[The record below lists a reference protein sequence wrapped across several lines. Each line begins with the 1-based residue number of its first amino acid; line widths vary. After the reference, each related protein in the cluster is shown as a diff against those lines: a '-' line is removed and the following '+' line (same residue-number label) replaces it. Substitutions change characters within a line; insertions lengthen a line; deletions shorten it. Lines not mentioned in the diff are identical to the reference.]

1 MLSFLDMYFLLCP
14 IFDII
19 GKLFEKKHNIHQIK
33 HLYSIMDLSL
43 NNKFLFIFIS
53 AESETTFGISKSFG
67 TQNFI
72 FHMLKF
78 MGIEIIHASF
88 QIDWT
93 KILGFFRKKF
103 GFSFFS
109 DIPVFI

>member
-1 MLSFLDMYFLLCP
+1 
-14 IFDII
+14 
-19 GKLFEKKHNIHQIK
+19 
-33 HLYSIMDLSL
+33 MDFFV

-53 AESETTFGISKSFG
+53 AESETTFGISESFEI
-67 TQNFI
+67 QNFI
-72 FHMLKF
+72 FYMLKF
-78 MGIEIIHASF
+78 VGIEIIHASF

-109 DIPVFI
+109 DIPVDEN